1 LDLFQIDKGVSMR
14 LSITADYLTSQGC
27 PEPYLRRIADAGF
40 SHVHWAYHFN
50 TDFIYSRYEV
60 DRIDAWLKEYG
71 LVLLDLHAS
80 SGVEK
85 KYYSPR
91 EYERLAGVALVKNRI
106 EMAARLNSGV
116 VILHVPGE
124 PPEETE
130 RILFGSQVR
139 KSLDALQVYAG
150 NMGVK
155 IALENLN
162 KRNFLYIQK
171 LFSEY
176 GPDFL
181 GFCYDSGHG
190 NLYDK
195 AFTDLKSVKDR
206 LISIHLH
213 DNDGLSDQHKP
224 LFSGTVDWEGLA
236 AVIARS
242 AYDKCVSMEL
252 MTANAEFDSEEAFLK
267 NAYQDG
273 LRFTEMLASKRKK
286 TGGNGYASNMR
297 HDTPGKGVS

>member
-1 LDLFQIDKGVSMR
+1 MT

-91 EYERLAGVALVKNRI
+91 EYERLAGVELVKNRI

-224 LFSGTVDWEGLA
+224 LFSGTVDWDGLA

-286 TGGNGYASNMR
+286 TGGNGYPSNMR
-297 HDTPGKGVS
+297 HDTPGKGMS

>member
-1 LDLFQIDKGVSMR
+1 MT
-14 LSITADYLTSQGC
+14 LSITADYLTSEGC
-27 PEPYLRRIADAGF
+27 PQPYLRRIADAGF
-40 SHVHWAYHFN
+40 SHVHWGYHFN
-50 TDFIYSRYEV
+50 TDFIYSEYEM
-60 DRIDAWLKEYG
+60 DRIEAWLKEYG
-71 LVLLDLHAS
+71 LALLDLHAS

-85 KYYSPR
+85 KYYSLR

-106 EMAARLNSGV
+106 DMAARLNSGV

-130 RILFGSQVR
+130 RALFEGQVR
-139 KSLDALQVYAG
+139 KSLDALQAYAE

-155 IALENLN
+155 IALENLD
-162 KRNFLYIQK
+162 KRNFLHIQK

-195 AFTDLKSVKDR
+195 AFTDLESVKDR

-224 LFSGTVDWEGLA
+224 LFSGTVDWKGLA
-236 AVIARS
+236 AVMARS

-252 MTANAEFDSEEAFLK
+252 MTANAEFDSQEAFLK

-273 LRFTEMLASKRKK
+273 LRFTEMLAFERRKI
-286 TGGNGYASNMR
+286 GLNG
-297 HDTPGKGVS
+297 

>member
-1 LDLFQIDKGVSMR
+1 MM
-14 LSITADYLTSQGC
+14 LSITADYLTSEGC
-27 PEPYLRRIADAGF
+27 PEPYLRRIAEAGF
-40 SHVHWAYHFN
+40 SHVHWAHHWN

-60 DRIDAWLKEYG
+60 DRIEAWLEEYG
-71 LVLLDLHAS
+71 LALLDLHAS

-85 KYYSPR
+85 KYYSLR
-91 EYERLAGVALVKNRI
+91 EYERLAGVELVENRI
-106 EMAARLNSGV
+106 ALAARLHSGV

-124 PPEETE
+124 PVEERQ
-130 RILFGSQVR
+130 RILFRSQLR
-139 KSLDALQVYAG
+139 KSLDTLQVYAG
-150 NMGVK
+150 GKGVK

-162 KRNFLYIQK
+162 KNNFLHIQK

-195 AFTDLKSVKDR
+195 AFTDLEAVKDR

-224 LFSGTVDWEGLA
+224 LFSGTVDWKRLA
-236 AVIARS
+236 SAMARS
-242 AYDKCVSMEL
+242 AYNRCVSMEL
-252 MTANAEFDSEEAFLK
+252 MTANAEYDSEETFLE
-267 NAYQDG
+267 NAYQEG
-273 LRFTEMLASKRKK
+273 LRFTEMLASARKK
-286 TGGNGYASNMR
+286 NRS
-297 HDTPGKGVS
+297 

>member
-1 LDLFQIDKGVSMR
+1 MT
-14 LSITADYLTSQGC
+14 LSITADYLTSEGC

-50 TDFIYSRYEV
+50 TDFVYSRCEV
-60 DRIDAWLKEYG
+60 DRIEAWLKEYG
-71 LVLLDLHAS
+71 LALLDLHAS

-85 KYYSPR
+85 KYYSLR

-124 PPEETE
+124 PSEETE
-130 RILFGSQVR
+130 RTLFGRQVR

-150 NMGVK
+150 IQGVK

-162 KRNFLYIQK
+162 KSNFLHIQK

-176 GPDFL
+176 SPDFL

-195 AFTDLKSVKDR
+195 AFTDLEAVKDR

-224 LFSGTVDWEGLA
+224 LFSGTVDWKGLA
-236 AVIARS
+236 AVMARS
-242 AYDKCVSMEL
+242 AYDRCVSMEL
-252 MTANAEFDSEEAFLK
+252 MTANAEFDSEEAFLGY
-267 NAYQDG
+267 AYQDG
-273 LRFTEMLASKRKK
+273 LRFTEMLASERKK
-286 TGGNGYASNMR
+286 ISRDASPE
-297 HDTPGKGVS
+297 HV